1 VAVSLQSPRDNQVG
15 EPVIPPR
22 SALPDD
28 SPALR
33 HDRDVA
39 ACEDGALLARYCASR
54 DQNAFAQIAARYG
67 PMVFRTC
74 YRRLANVHDAED
86 ASQAVFLLLARQPH
100 KAQLS
105 LAGWLHKAARDTAI
119 TLLRA
124 RARRAR
130 REEAAAMR
138 PATPNANA
146 DTLREEIDNGIAR
159 LPTQLR
165 EAVIVCYLEGHRQ
178 EEAARRLGCS
188 QGTLSRRAADAV
200 ERLRALLVRRGVAVS
215 SAALLGYLLQQQAAA
230 AVPEGLV
237 GSLALAA
244 SGKAA
249 LSASAGALADATA
262 RAGLLAKAKIAA
274 GVVVAATV
282 VAAAA
287 VLALRQESAPARPTL
302 VLANFDGPTL
312 PLNKA
317 GAGFPAADDD
327 DTRFTTSIEP
337 LDAVAGKSLRLRLT
351 AGRLKVPF
359 MPEDAKGRKL
369 FAREQ
374 AADPAAWRFNTYN
387 RFRFWLK
394 LPVEAAPHSTT
405 GSTNMN
411 VGTYVKRVKDADERS
426 LDAGGGAFCHRIN
439 VPALA
444 CWTQVVLNMHPHAL
458 RDSGERDANFLPHPT
473 GEPAYNYFDA
483 LTRFYIEARQPP
495 ARYPADCLFDEM
507 EFYQE
512 TQPEN
517 EEQVYSI
524 AAAHIL
530 AQNRVLVTWNRRV
543 AEDSVD
549 HEVRYAFS
557 DIHTTGWKN
566 AKPAP
571 KGFVTPPG
579 QGIANGMVY
588 DSQDLPLAGERLVY
602 IAIKPQNAELF
613 SQIAVPLTL
622 K

>member
-1 VAVSLQSPRDNQVG
+1 V
-15 EPVIPPR
+15 
-22 SALPDD
+22 
-28 SPALR
+28 
-33 HDRDVA
+33 
-39 ACEDGALLARYCASR
+39 LLARYCASR
-54 DQNAFAQIAARYG
+54 DQEAFAQIAARYG

-86 ASQAVFLLLARQPH
+86 ATQAVFLVLARQPH

-124 RARRAR
+124 RARRTR

-138 PATPNANA
+138 PANSNPGDPDA
-146 DTLREEIDNGIAR
+146 LREEIDNGIAR

-200 ERLRALLVRRGVAVS
+200 ERLRALLVRRGVAVT

-262 RAGLLAKAKIAA
+262 RAGLLAKVKVAA
-274 GVVVAATV
+274 GVVVAAGI
-282 VAAAA
+282 VAGAA
-287 VLALRQESAPARPTL
+287 VLALRSEAPVATPQVAM
-302 VLANFDGPTL
+302 VLASFDGPTP
-312 PLNKA
+312 PLNQA
-317 GAGFPAADDD
+317 GLGYPAPDDD
-327 DTRFTTSIEP
+327 SRFATSIEP
-337 LDAVAGKSLRLRLT
+337 RDAVSGKSLRMRLT
-351 AGRLKVPF
+351 AGRLKAQF
-359 MPEDAKGRKL
+359 MPEDPKGRKL
-369 FAREQ
+369 FARELT
-374 AADPAAWRFNTYN
+374 ADPAAWRFNTYN

-394 LPVEAAPHSTT
+394 VPVEAVAHSTT
-405 GSTNMN
+405 GNANMN
-411 VGTYVKRVKDADERS
+411 VGTYVKRIQDADDRS

-439 VPALA
+439 VPAVA
-444 CWTQVVLNMHPHAL
+444 CWTQVILNMHPHTL
-458 RDSGERDANFLPHPT
+458 RDSGEKDAGYLPHPT
-473 GEPAYNYFDA
+473 AEPTYNYFDA
-483 LTRFYIEARQPP
+483 LTRFYIEARLPP
-495 ARYPADCLFDEM
+495 AHYPADYLLDEM
-507 EFYQE
+507 AFYQE
-512 TQPEN
+512 AQPEN
-517 EEQVYSI
+517 DEQVYGI
-524 AAAHIL
+524 AATHL
-530 AQNRVLVTWNRRV
+530 PAQNRLILTWSRRL
-543 AEDSVD
+543 AEDSVV

-557 DIHTTGWKN
+557 DIHATGWKN
-566 AKPAP
+566 ATPAP
-571 KGFVTPPG
+571 RGLIAPPG
-579 QGIANGMVY
+579 QGSANGMVY

>member
-1 VAVSLQSPRDNQVG
+1 VT
-15 EPVIPPR
+15 PPR
-22 SALPDD
+22 SAQPDD

-33 HDRDVA
+33 HDRDLA
-39 ACEDGALLARYCASR
+39 ACEDAALLARYRGTR
-54 DQNAFAQIAARYG
+54 DQEAFAQIAARYG

-74 YRRLANVHDAED
+74 YRSLANVHDAED
-86 ASQAVFLLLARQPH
+86 ATQAVFLLLARQPH
-100 KAQLS
+100 KAQVS

-124 RARRAR
+124 RARRLR

-138 PATPNANA
+138 PAVQKSGTPES
-146 DTLREEIDNGIAR
+146 LREEIDHGIAR

-200 ERLRALLVRRGVAVS
+200 ERLRALLVRRGVAVT
-215 SAALLGYLLQQQAAA
+215 SAVLLGYLLQQKAAA
-230 AVPEGLV
+230 SVPEGLL

-244 SGKAA
+244 GGKAA
-249 LSASAGALADATA
+249 GLSASAGALADATA
-262 RAGLLAKAKIAA
+262 RACLLAKAKVAA
-274 GVVVAATV
+274 GVVVASGI

-287 VLALRQESAPARPTL
+287 TFLALRSDAPAVPARAAM
-302 VLANFDGPTL
+302 VLASFDGPTL

-317 GAGFPAADDD
+317 GAGYPAADDD
-327 DTRFTTSIEP
+327 DSRFTTSIEP
-337 LDAVAGKSLRLRLT
+337 LDAVAGKSLRIHLT

-369 FAREQ
+369 FAREL

-394 LPVEAAPHSTT
+394 LPVEAPPHSIT

-411 VGTYVKRVKDADERS
+411 VGTYVKRIKDADERA
-426 LDAGGGAFCHRIN
+426 LDTGGGAFSHRIN

-444 CWTQVVLNMHPHAL
+444 CWTQIVLNMHPH
-458 RDSGERDANFLPHPT
+458 SGEKDAGYLPHPT
-473 GEPAYNYFDA
+473 GEPTYNYFDA
-483 LTRFYIEARQPP
+483 LTRFFIEARLPP
-495 ARYPADCLFDEM
+495 ERYPADYLLDEM

-512 TQPEN
+512 TRAEN
-517 EEQVYSI
+517 DEQVYGI
-524 AAAHIL
+524 AATHSA
-530 AQNRVLVTWNRRV
+530 AQNRLIVTWSRRQ
-543 AEDSVD
+543 AEDSVV
-549 HEVRYAFS
+549 HEVRYAFA

-566 AKPAP
+566 ANPAP
-571 KGFVTPPG
+571 RGFVAPPG

-588 DSQDLPLAGERLVY
+588 DSQGLPLAGERLVY
-602 IAIKPQNAELF
+602 IAIKPQNSELF
-613 SQIAVPLTL
+613 AQIAVPLTL